1 MAATPAPV
9 RGEHQDALRQL
20 ERVLRHYQGFQILL
34 LLYNDPPAYRDS
46 LIAYLDRSAARP
58 ARLDVRSCPDF
69 ADFEQRLAE
78 QAQDADWVQVIGFD
92 AWLPLATSELFA
104 DEAEAQAHALGV
116 QRLHGFNLRREA
128 LAQACPKPLLL
139 WLPAH
144 LASPLA
150 RHAPDFWE
158 WRRALLDFSVA
169 LQAAPVIH
177 AASANLAPI
186 ALELPAELADAAQPW
201 SHARFNVYL
210 QQIQAYLDQGQVG
223 PALAYAQALQ
233 RRSMAAGEGAY
244 AGADYDLAWAIF
256 MLGHTLG
263 NAGFSE
269 AALDKL
275 RQAQQRFDAIV
286 QGGENPAAAY
296 MAALAL
302 GEQGDCL
309 RNLGRF
315 EEAASIYGESIR
327 RSEQRQDRHQAATA
341 KGQLG
346 TVRRH
351 QRRYPEALAIY
362 REALEVFSA
371 LDEPGA
377 VADIQHLIGIVHQE
391 MGHYAAAEQAYR
403 QALALHVRLGNPIGQ
418 ADVMVHLG
426 GLYRTMGRL
435 EDTVA
440 FCRQALDRYMDSGNV
455 AKEGVTRSNLADTLY
470 QLGRLEQART
480 EIQRAI
486 DCKVPYGYVS
496 EPWKSWNI
504 LQQIESAA
512 GRPEAAESARQKAL
526 EAFLAYRRDGGENHY
541 GSGRLCSHIGDRLLA
556 GQRDEAKHL
565 LESLRSQ
572 PGWRQSGLPL
582 LEALAAIA
590 GGARDPALADDP
602 ALAYDQA
609 AEIRL
614 LLERLRIAQPIG

>member
-9 RGEHQDALRQL
+9 RSEHQNALRQL

-46 LIAYLDRSAARP
+46 LIAYLDRSAVRP

-78 QAQDADWVQVIGFD
+78 QAQDADWVQVIGLD

-104 DEAEAQAHALGV
+104 DQAEAQAHARGV
-116 QRLHGFNLRREA
+116 QRLQGFNLRREA

-144 LASPLA
+144 QASPLA

-169 LQAAPVIH
+169 PQAAPVIH
-177 AASANLAPI
+177 AASASLAPI

-223 PALAYAQALQ
+223 QALAYARALQ
-233 RRSMAAGEGAY
+233 RRSMAVGEGAY
-244 AGADYDLAWAIF
+244 AGADYDLAQAVF
-256 MLGHTLG
+256 VLGRALYQ
-263 NAGFSE
+263 AGFFA

-286 QGGENPAAAY
+286 QGRENPAATH

-302 GEQGDCL
+302 SEQGDCL
-309 RNLGRF
+309 RDLGRF

-327 RSEQRQDRHQAATA
+327 RNEQRHDQRQAAAA

-346 TVRRH
+346 IVLLH
-351 QRRYPEALAIY
+351 QARYPEALTVS

-377 VADIQHLIGIVHQE
+377 VANIQHLIGVVHQE

-403 QALALHVRLGNPIGQ
+403 QVLALRVRQGNPIGQ

-426 GLYRTMGRL
+426 DLYRAMGRL
-435 EDTVA
+435 EDTAA
-440 FCRQALDRYMDSGNV
+440 FCRQALDIYMDSANA
-455 AKEGVTRSNLADTLY
+455 AKEGITRSSLADALR
-470 QLGRLEQART
+470 QLGRLEQARA

-486 DCKVPYGYVS
+486 DCQAPYGHVTA
-496 EPWKSWNI
+496 PWKSWDI

-541 GSGRLCSHIGDRLLA
+541 GSGRLCADIGDRLLA
-556 GQRDEAKHL
+556 GQSDEAKHL
-565 LESLRSQ
+565 LESLRGQ
-572 PGWRQSGLPL
+572 PDWMQGGWPL

-602 ALAYDQA
+602 ALAYEQA